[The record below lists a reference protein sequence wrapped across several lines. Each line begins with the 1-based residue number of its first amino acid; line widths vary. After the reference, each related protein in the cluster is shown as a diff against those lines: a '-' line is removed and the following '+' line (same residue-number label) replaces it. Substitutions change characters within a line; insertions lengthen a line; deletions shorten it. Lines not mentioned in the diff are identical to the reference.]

1 MLKGSRPDDTRTS
14 RRSRHR
20 WTIVWLAL
28 TLLILA
34 LAGCGPEPGAG
45 DASPVAGAGGV
56 AGTAPTATAAAPT
69 EQPASPVPVS
79 PMPTSTATATPMPT
93 AARATTA
100 PQPTPTLTPVDGTLV
115 LYTQIVALQTSPD
128 PADLWER
135 HYAFR
140 TLPALPFLDR
150 EVFDALY
157 GKSDNMGDIGNF
169 FFDFRPHVSPDGRYI
184 LVPGLVAWPQ
194 YDVEGTGTWLID
206 LEAGSARQLSPDGVI
221 ATWSPAGDA
230 ITYVKDGVLYTL
242 GIAEG
247 ATPNPLLQ
255 NENLWPLYAKWS
267 PDGRTIATLISD
279 NPDPIDYTDPQF
291 FAAVWLVPANGEP
304 ARQLPLMEVF
314 GVEYVSE
321 QMSWSPD
328 GQYLLVHNVI
338 YDMEG
343 NLISPDYRSGVHWL
357 PNDTRLLAH
366 GDGLRIMT
374 IAGEELALISDQPVT
389 EWAFSH
395 DGLSLAYAQG
405 STRERAS
412 VVVYDIEE
420 GTNRTIAPH
429 SAWPIRWS
437 ADDHFLILGTIGGEP
452 SARPQIKMV
461 SVDPGGEERLLID
474 YAELIEAVPYAPPAE
489 KD

>member
-1 MLKGSRPDDTRTS
+1 MIKGSRPDDTRTS
-14 RRSRHR
+14 HRSRHR
-20 WTIVWLAL
+20 WTIAWLVL

-34 LAGCGPEPGAG
+34 LAGCGPEPGPG
-45 DASPVAGAGGV
+45 EASPVAGAG
-56 AGTAPTATAAAPT
+56 AAAET
-69 EQPASPVPVS
+69 SSTTTAVAEQPASPVPLS
-79 PMPTSTATATPMPT
+79 PTPTPTSTLAPIPT
-93 AARATTA
+93 AA
-100 PQPTPTLTPVDGTLV
+100 PQPTPTFTPVDDTLV

-140 TLPALPFLDR
+140 TLPALPFLDP

-169 FFDFRPHVSPDGRYI
+169 FFDFRPQISPDGRYL

-206 LEAGSARQLSPDGVI
+206 LEAGEARQLLPDGVI

-247 ATPNPLLQ
+247 STPNPLLQ
-255 NENLWPLYAKWS
+255 DENLWPLYAKWS

-291 FAAVWLVPANGEP
+291 FAAVWLVPANGAP

-328 GQYLLVHNVI
+328 GQYLLVHNEI
-338 YDMEG
+338 YDLEG
-343 NLISPDYRSGVHWL
+343 NLISPDYQSGVHWL
-357 PNDTRLLAH
+357 PNDTRLLAD
-366 GDGLRIMT
+366 GDGFRIIT

-395 DGLSLAYAQG
+395 DGRYLAYAEG
-405 STRERAS
+405 SAGERAG

-420 GTNRTIAPH
+420 GTNRTIVPH
-429 SAWPIRWS
+429 SAWPIRWN
-437 ADDHFLILGTIGGEP
+437 ADDRFLILGTVGGEP
-452 SARPQIKMV
+452 SARPQITMV
-461 SVDPGGEERLLID
+461 SVAAGSEERLLID